1 LKGVIIEQTLHT
13 HHIIIIIIIIDIG
26 NRDGGG
32 GWLGAI
38 DSNKS

>member
-13 HHIIIIIIIIDIG
+13 HHIIIIIIDIG